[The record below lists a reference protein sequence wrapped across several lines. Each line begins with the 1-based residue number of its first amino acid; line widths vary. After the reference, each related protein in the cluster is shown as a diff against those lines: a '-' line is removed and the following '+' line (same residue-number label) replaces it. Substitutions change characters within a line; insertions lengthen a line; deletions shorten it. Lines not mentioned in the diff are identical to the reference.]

1 MSCGMCI
8 PCANAISGETRGEVN
23 KIFSFSKFFLPSL
36 VSSTFLWG
44 GGKNTGAISGK
55 VVLDR
60 QFHDSF
66 NDSSLSTPLLREQ
79 LFCNHVISD
88 AFQRLLFFAEMGWHF
103 SRFFEKFTREKIE
116 PGRGNP
122 VKVSERSSFRSDECS
137 TNGRDS

>member
-44 GGKNTGAISGK
+44 GKILARFRAKLFSIANFTI
-55 VVLDR
+55 L
-60 QFHDSF
+60 F
-66 NDSSLSTPLLREQ
+66 SLSILLLREE

-88 AFQRLLFFAEMGWHF
+88 AFQRLLFLAEMGWHF
-103 SRFFEKFTREKIE
+103 WRFFEKFTREKIQ
-116 PGRGNP
+116 PGNP
-122 VKVSERSSFRSDECS
+122 VKVSERWSFRSDECS

>member
-8 PCANAISGETRGEVN
+8 PCANAVSGETREEVN

-44 GGKNTGAISGK
+44 GKILARFRAKLFSIANFTI
-55 VVLDR
+55 L
-60 QFHDSF
+60 
-66 NDSSLSTPLLREQ
+66 SSLSTPLLREE

-88 AFQRLLFFAEMGWHF
+88 AFQRLLFLAEMGWHF
-103 SRFFEKFTREKIE
+103 WRFFEKFTREKIQ
-116 PGRGNP
+116 PGNP
-122 VKVSERSSFRSDECS
+122 VKVSERWSFRSDECS